1 MVWNVSKNKEI
12 LNGKKTLNKR
22 ICIRQLVVNI
32 LQTMPNFAK
41 LSVSFCDKTKK
52 SDFMKQNKR

>member
-1 MVWNVSKNKEI
+1 ME
-12 LNGKKTLNKR
+12 KKTLNKR